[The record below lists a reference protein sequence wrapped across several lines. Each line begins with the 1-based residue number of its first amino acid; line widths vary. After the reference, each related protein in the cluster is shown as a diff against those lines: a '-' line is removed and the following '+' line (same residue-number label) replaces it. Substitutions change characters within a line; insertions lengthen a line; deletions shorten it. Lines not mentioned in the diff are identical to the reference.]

1 MAQAKEKVWISMG
14 SRNMM
19 FKVPKLNNKGE
30 HDYTLLDNNKKNFL
44 YNYYR
49 FEELPEPKKGKF
61 EHGPGHNKK
70 GMFRLFENAEGVTNV
85 LEGNTFE
92 QVEKFVN
99 AMPKSKDY
107 SMYNVV
113 TQQMYKRSLNPKAYD
128 LEVENTKIKDE
139 NVKLQN
145 AIAEMRARAEKK

>member
-1 MAQAKEKVWISMG
+1 MAQAKEKVWISMS
-14 SRNMM
+14 SRNML
-19 FKVPKLNNKGE
+19 FKVPRIVDGKPE
-30 HDYTLLDNNKKNFL
+30 FTLSENNKKVYLF
-44 YNYYR
+44 NYYK
-49 FEELPEPKKGKF
+49 FQELPEPKKGKF

-70 GMFRLFENAEGVTNV
+70 GMFRLFETEDGVTNV
-85 LEGNTFE
+85 LEGNTFA

-99 AMPKSKDY
+99 DMPKNKDY
-107 SMYNVV
+107 SIYNVV

-128 LEVENTKIKDE
+128 LEVENTKIKEE